1 MLEFTSGSEL
11 MKHYAAVRAR
21 LNPRPP
27 PARLRA
33 PVAAAPPKPLPVD
46 PTPPAQIVRRL
57 NPVRTIIHA
66 AAQHAGLQPLQI
78 VSHRHRAPLVR
89 ARHIAMFLAYD
100 MTSMSFPAIGSQ
112 FDDRD
117 HTTILHAVKK
127 IERLIPTDCK
137 LAADVE
143 AVRALAIAADP
154 TLGPEAA

>member
-1 MLEFTSGSEL
+1 MLEFTSGAEL

-21 LNPRPP
+21 LNPRPRP
-27 PARLRA
+27 EKPAAKPVVA
-33 PVAAAPPKPLPVD
+33 PVVMAIGPPAAAPAP
-46 PTPPAQIVRRL
+46 IVRRL
-57 NPVRTIIHA
+57 NPVRTIIYA

-78 VSHRHRAPLVR
+78 ISHRHRAPLVR

-143 AVRALAIAADP
+143 AVRAIAIAADP
-154 TLGPEAA
+154 TLGRH